1 MKATIE
7 YNLDE
12 HDDVT
17 AHLRAV
23 KSLSMAFALND
34 IRESLRTK
42 EKYGDYSE
50 EVHKAISDI
59 RQEVNELIYSYGI
72 IMDEL
77 L

>member
-1 MKATIE
+1 MKATLE

-23 KSLSMAFALND
+23 KSLSMALAIND
-34 IRESLRTK
+34 IKETLRSK
-42 EKYGDYSE
+42 VKYGEYSD
-50 EVHKAISDI
+50 EVYKAISDI
-59 RQEVNELIYSYGI
+59 RQEVSDLLNSYAI
-72 IMDEL
+72 DMDEL

>member
-1 MKATIE
+1 MKATLE

-23 KSLSMAFALND
+23 KSLSMALALND
-34 IRESLRTK
+34 ICESLRTK
-42 EKYGDYSE
+42 EKYGEYTE
-50 EVHKAISDI
+50 EVYKIVSDI
-59 RQEVNELIYSYGI
+59 RNEVHELINSYGLV
-72 IMDEL
+72 MDEL

>member
-1 MKATIE
+1 MKATLE

-23 KSLSMAFALND
+23 KSLSMALAIND
-34 IRESLRTK
+34 ICEMFRSK

-50 EVHKAISDI
+50 EVYNTICDL
-59 RQEVNELIYSYGI
+59 RQEIHELINSYSI
-72 IMDEL
+72 NLDEL